1 MCSEYQIVKKSG
13 VAISERD
20 FKTIEKNHKYIGEK
34 LILDVVNGVKV
45 VASDLNKSGKKK
57 EKGFT
62 RLWDATSGNAKKRQ
76 NIINQNLIEGVS
88 AVSDW
93 LLDHDRHLSRIDL
106 RIKDVADELWNTQN
120 EILDFY
126 DSFSK
131 VGLRVEDL
139 ENFRKNAEKKFE
151 EIEKRL
157 ATIEAQQ
164 HIDREIERLKHSS
177 LPNEIKIFTAVD
189 NLASGEFGIWYAL
202 SDKKTEKIE
211 LLTYM
216 KNKMKSIFGKDFIDH
231 TALYLTVSSLSEV
244 ERKAIGFIGNQY
256 RQFNDSTFYDV
267 IDLLKI
273 AATTK
278 NKNEFEKKIE
288 ESPLIRTIIRMDEF
302 IEDISDFIIDAA

>member
-1 MCSEYQIVKKSG
+1 
-13 VAISERD
+13 
-20 FKTIEKNHKYIGEK
+20 
-34 LILDVVNGVKV
+34 
-45 VASDLNKSGKKK
+45 VASDLNNSGKKK
-57 EKGFT
+57 EKGFV

-231 TALYLTVSSLSEV
+231 TALYLTVSSLSEA

-278 NKNEFEKKIE
+278 NKNEFEKKID
-288 ESPLIRTIIRMDEF
+288 ESPHIRTIIRMDEF